1 MKTGAPLLLV
11 LIVSLHAH
19 AETEP
24 AAPSSTASEATAPPP
39 AAHANCLQYTGS
51 RIQRSGSSGQACIK
65 APGTVVTRE
74 QIEHSGAMTLSDALR
89 RTTAIIR

>member
-11 LIVSLHAH
+11 LMVSLHAH
-19 AETEP
+19 AETGP
-24 AAPSSTASEATAPPP
+24 AAPSSTAFEAAAPP
-39 AAHANCLQYTGS
+39 AAHANCLQDTGS